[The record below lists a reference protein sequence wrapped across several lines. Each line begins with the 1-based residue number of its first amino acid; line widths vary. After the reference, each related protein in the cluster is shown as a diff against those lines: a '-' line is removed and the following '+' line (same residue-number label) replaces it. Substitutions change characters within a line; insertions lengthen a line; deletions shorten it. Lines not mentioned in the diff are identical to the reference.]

1 MKATDLTRALSGHT
15 GMSKPPSRVELN
27 EAEPTPGY
35 QTRNQLVD
43 PLAISRVELAADTLN
58 DDYQEELVSLTMIK
72 LVARGVAKLTVM
84 GSEALL

>member
-1 MKATDLTRALSGHT
+1 M
-15 GMSKPPSRVELN
+15 
-27 EAEPTPGY
+27 
-35 QTRNQLVD
+35 VD